1 LVARKDAALLR
12 VRSPFP
18 LGKGLGVRLLGS
30 TTKSHNQRM
39 ATAAK
44 FAFVLYRPQS
54 AGNIGAVAR
63 ALKNMGFDDL
73 RLVGRGPLNDREA
86 VKMAVHADDIL
97 AGASVYPSLAD
108 ALADCSLAVG
118 TTSRRGGY
126 RSRAT
131 PLRPAAVE
139 LDALAGANKIAIVFG
154 REDRGLTNR
163 ELKLCHRLI
172 TIPTAAEYPSLNLAQ
187 AVMVVAYELMMA
199 ATAAVVSARAPEF
212 VAAST
217 SDPMLERLAEA
228 LVSIG
233 FIPDDNPDHIML
245 AIREIFGRSGLTA
258 REVEIL
264 NGMARQ
270 MRWVAEGGHQTLAEK
285 RSAGK
290 KLR

>member
-1 LVARKDAALLR
+1 MALR
-12 VRSPFP
+12 DR
-18 LGKGLGVRLLGS
+18 
-30 TTKSHNQRM
+30 
-39 ATAAK
+39 

-54 AGNIGAVAR
+54 AGNIGAAAR

-73 RLVGRGPLNDREA
+73 RLVGLGPLNDREA

-97 AGASVYPSLAD
+97 ASATVYPDLA
-108 ALADCSLAVG
+108 AAIADCSIAAG

-131 PLRPAAVE
+131 PLRAAAVE
-139 LDALAGANKIAIVFG
+139 LNALAGSNKIAIVFG

-172 TIPTAAEYPSLNLAQ
+172 TIPTAPEYPSLNLAQ

-199 ATAAVVSARAPEF
+199 TSAADESRRAPEF
-212 VAAST
+212 VAASI
-217 SDPMLERLAEA
+217 SDPMLDRMAEA

-245 AIREIFGRSGLTA
+245 AIREIFGRSGLAA

-270 MRWVAEGGHQTLAEK
+270 MRWVAEGGHRTLAQK
-285 RSAGK
+285 RRAGK

>member
-1 LVARKDAALLR
+1 MAA
-12 VRSPFP
+12 PD
-18 LGKGLGVRLLGS
+18 
-30 TTKSHNQRM
+30 
-39 ATAAK
+39 K

-54 AGNIGAVAR
+54 GGNVGAAAR

-73 RLVGRGPLNDREA
+73 RLVGRVPTNDREA
-86 VKMAVHADDIL
+86 VKMAVHADDLL
-97 AGASVYPSLAD
+97 ASATVYPDLGA
-108 ALADCSLAVG
+108 ALEYCSFAVG

-131 PLRPAAVE
+131 PLRPAAAE
-139 LDALAGANKIAIVFG
+139 LDALAAANKIALVFG

-172 TIPTAAEYPSLNLAQ
+172 TIPTAPDYPSLNLAQ

-199 ATAAVVSARAPEF
+199 AGASAQVEAGRAPEF
-212 VAAST
+212 VAAAV

-233 FIPDDNPDHIML
+233 FIPDDNPDHIMFSL
-245 AIREIFGRSGLTA
+245 REIFGRSGLTA

-270 MRWVAEGGHQTLAEK
+270 MRWVAEGGHRTIAEK
-285 RSAGK
+285 RRLGR

>member
-1 LVARKDAALLR
+1 MA
-12 VRSPFP
+12 SPD
-18 LGKGLGVRLLGS
+18 
-30 TTKSHNQRM
+30 
-39 ATAAK
+39 K

-54 AGNIGAVAR
+54 AGNIGAAAR

-73 RLVGRGPLNDREA
+73 RLVGLGPLNDREA

-97 AGASVYPSLAD
+97 ANATVYPDLA
-108 ALADCSLAVG
+108 AAIADCSVAVG

-126 RSRAT
+126 RSRST
-131 PLRPAAVE
+131 PLRPAAAE
-139 LDALAGANKIAIVFG
+139 LDALADSNKIAIVFG

-163 ELKLCHRLI
+163 ELKLCHRLV

-187 AVMVVAYELMMA
+187 AVMVVAYELLMA
-199 ATAAVVSARAPEF
+199 ATAAVQAACAPEF
-212 VAAST
+212 VAASI
-217 SDPMLERLAEA
+217 SDPMLERLADA
-228 LVSIG
+228 LISIG
-233 FIPDDNPDHIML
+233 FIPDDNPEHIML

-270 MRWVAEGGHQTLAEK
+270 MRWVADGGHRTLADK
-285 RSAGK
+285 RRAGR

>member
-1 LVARKDAALLR
+1 MA
-12 VRSPFP
+12 SP
-18 LGKGLGVRLLGS
+18 
-30 TTKSHNQRM
+30 
-39 ATAAK
+39 AK

-86 VKMAVHADDIL
+86 VKMAVHADDLL
-97 AGASVYPSLAD
+97 ANATVFPDLA
-108 ALADCSLAVG
+108 AAIADCSIAVG

-126 RSRAT
+126 RSRST
-131 PLRPAAVE
+131 PLRAAAVE
-139 LDALAGANKIAIVFG
+139 LDALADSNKIAIVFG

-163 ELKLCHRLI
+163 ELKLCHRLV
-172 TIPTAAEYPSLNLAQ
+172 TIPTAPEYSSLNLAQ
-187 AVMVVAYELMMA
+187 AVGVVAYDIHLA
-199 ATAAVVSARAPEF
+199 ATSAVEAPADGEI
-212 VAAST
+212 VAASI

-233 FIPDDNPDHIML
+233 FIPDDNPEHIML

-270 MRWVAEGGHQTLAEK
+270 MRWVADGGHRTIAEK
-285 RSAGK
+285 RRAGR

>member
-1 LVARKDAALLR
+1 MS
-12 VRSPFP
+12 SP
-18 LGKGLGVRLLGS
+18 
-30 TTKSHNQRM
+30 
-39 ATAAK
+39 AK

-54 AGNIGAVAR
+54 AGNIGAAAR
-63 ALKNMGFDDL
+63 ALKNMGFNDL
-73 RLVGRGPLNDREA
+73 RLVGRGPLNDRDA

-97 AGASVYPSLAD
+97 ANATVYPSLSA

-126 RSRAT
+126 RSRAI
-131 PLRPAAVE
+131 PLRPAATE
-139 LDALAGANKIAIVFG
+139 LDALADSNKIAIVFG

-163 ELKLCHRLI
+163 EIKLCHRLV
-172 TIPTAAEYPSLNLAQ
+172 TIPTAPEYPSLNLAQ
-187 AVMVVAYELMMA
+187 AVMVVGYELMMA
-199 ATAAVVSARAPEF
+199 ATATVRATGAPEF
-212 VAAST
+212 VEASI

-233 FIPDDNPDHIML
+233 FIPDDNPEHIML

-270 MRWVAEGGHQTLAEK
+270 MRWVAEGGHRTIAEK
-285 RSAGK
+285 RRAGK

>member
-1 LVARKDAALLR
+1 MLFRSLRQGEVIGKWPAEKNPSFDVASAD
-12 VRSPFP
+12 
-18 LGKGLGVRLLGS
+18 
-30 TTKSHNQRM
+30 
-39 ATAAK
+39 K

-54 AGNIGAVAR
+54 AGNIGAAAR

-97 AGASVYPSLAD
+97 ANAKVFPSLAD
-108 ALADCSLAVG
+108 ALADCSIAVG

-131 PLRPAAVE
+131 ALRPAAEE
-139 LDALAGANKIAIVFG
+139 LEALASSNKIAIVFG

-163 ELKLCHRLI
+163 ELKLCNRLV
-172 TIPTAAEYPSLNLAQ
+172 TISTAPEYPSLNLAQ

-199 ATAAVVSARAPEF
+199 GNESATGDARRSPQF
-212 VAAST
+212 VEASV
-217 SDPMLERLAEA
+217 SDPMLERMAEA

-233 FIPDDNPDHIML
+233 FIPDDNPDHIMF
-245 AIREIFGRSGLTA
+245 AIREIFGRSGLTS

-270 MRWVAEGGHQTLAEK
+270 MRWVADGGHRTLAEK
-285 RSAGK
+285 RRAGR

>member
-1 LVARKDAALLR
+1 
-12 VRSPFP
+12 
-18 LGKGLGVRLLGS
+18 
-30 TTKSHNQRM
+30 M
-39 ATAAK
+39 ASRDK

-73 RLVGRGPLNDREA
+73 RLVGRGPLNDRDA
-86 VKMAVHADDIL
+86 VKMAVHADDLL
-97 AGASVYPSLAD
+97 ANATVYPSLAD

-131 PLRPAAVE
+131 PLRPAAAE
-139 LDALAGANKIAIVFG
+139 LDALAASNKIALVFG
-154 REDRGLTNR
+154 REDRGLTNH

-172 TIPTAAEYPSLNLAQ
+172 TIPTAPEYPSLNLAQ

-199 ATAAVVSARAPEF
+199 ASAPAVVDGGPTPEF
-212 VAAST
+212 VAASV
-217 SDPMLERLAEA
+217 SDPMLQRMADA

-233 FIPDDNPDHIML
+233 FIPDDNPDHIMFAL
-245 AIREIFGRSGLTA
+245 REIFGRSRLTA
-258 REVEIL
+258 REAEIF

-270 MRWVAEGGHQTLAEK
+270 MRWVAEGGHRTLAEK
-285 RSAGK
+285 RRAGPRARK
-290 KLR
+290 PRARGATDAREPCCRGCPTGRGVTRRAG